1 MTTVLNARPANTT
14 TPSGAWSIDTSRGQL
29 ITRVSREWASRPDD
43 QRYLNLAD
51 LDDALRA
58 RAQACRDVT
67 VAADRLSID
76 ARLDDSD
83 SLMVRLPDG
92 RLANPSH
99 WAFGQLAQQAGAP
112 AGYLRTLP
120 APIAG
125 IALQYGL
132 AQQRDAVKFQTFER
146 DGDVQLRSVTGPDY
160 GRILDHRLVA
170 AVRKIA
176 GTGTGETRWKI
187 PGCID
192 WKTKTYNPHVDITKE
207 TTTLYASDRD
217 VFLFLVD
224 DLNPIQAG
232 RLPDGSP
239 DLFFRGFF
247 AWNSEVGSRT
257 LGVATFYLRGVCQ
270 NRCLWGVEQFR
281 EIRVRHTKNAAD
293 RFAYQVAPALRAY
306 AESSPQ
312 PFIAAMAKAR
322 AKVVAQTD
330 DEGVEFLQRQKF
342 TQPQAQRILETVFRE
357 EGHPART
364 LYDMVQGI
372 TALART
378 RPHQDDRLALETRAK
393 SLIDRA
399 A

>member
-1 MTTVLNARPANTT
+1 MTTILNARAVDTSPAPT
-14 TPSGAWSIDTSRGQL
+14 AWSVDTSRGQL

-51 LDDALRA
+51 LDQALRA
-58 RAQACRDVT
+58 RADACRDFIVPT
-67 VAADRLSID
+67 ERVSID
-76 ARLDDSD
+76 ARLDDDD

-99 WAFGQLAQQAGAP
+99 WAFGQLAQQAAAP

-146 DGDVQLRSVTGPDY
+146 DGDVQLRSVTGPAY
-160 GRILDHRLVA
+160 GRIFDHRLVA

-176 GTGTGETRWKI
+176 GNGTGDTRWKV
-187 PGCID
+187 PGCIN
-192 WKTKTYNPHVDITKE
+192 WQSRTYNPHVDITKE

-224 DLNPIQAG
+224 DLNPIEAG

-257 LGVATFYLRGVCQ
+257 LGIATFYLRGVCQ

-281 EIRVRHTKNAAD
+281 EIRIRHTKNAAD
-293 RFAYQVAPALRAY
+293 RFAYQVAPVLRAY

-312 PFIAAMAKAR
+312 PFIAAMNKAQAR
-322 AKVVAQTD
+322 VVAKTD
-330 DEGVEFLQRQKF
+330 EEGVEFLQRQKF
-342 TQPQAQRILETVFRE
+342 TQPQAQKILETVFRE

-393 SLIDRA
+393 SLIDRTA
-399 A
+399 